1 MDKQPVKKPDTPAKA
16 TSSPNV
22 ASPIPTPDINS
33 ILSLQGLIG
42 NHAVR
47 RRMIQRD
54 GAAEAAAKPKPA
66 VPDPLTIQLTTEQYA
81 KCYAIFKSNPS
92 WSALKKLYIEE
103 SGDLQTMAELW
114 AFRRKYVVDLLLAL
128 RAGKYSNL
136 LGKSA
141 GSTDL
146 SSDYDI
152 TIASPGNDN
161 DVKAIDD
168 FNNAIKADFG
178 VQPGTLFDTNLYA
191 KDFLPISQSDEFK
204 GAASPADVGQ
214 TPIASIVD
222 VENDTQDV
230 GALLKQR
237 RYMTQAEWDKFVD
250 DLVKTITADKR
261 AAVKRKY
268 DEADATYQICVSTL
282 LQELR
287 GDVAEEQQHAD
298 LEAAQE
304 NNAEELH
311 EATEHDSDKVLE
323 KSNQLYLGRMSM
335 IRSIQANIA
344 ALEAKQASLS
354 TIESISAGFSS
365 FLNKLFKK
373 PDKGLNAQIE
383 AQKAQIKQLLS
394 EAIYFAAEAY
404 TSEGAIKHVVAGI
417 QGGKLS
423 DKEKEGKS
431 AEQQK
436 ALLAQ
441 KRKEANDKLTMS
453 EILQSFNEQ
462 LGDFLK
468 DFGHLSHES
477 AGTLYIKSS
486 KYVDRMLDAILILQD
501 RKLITFPKTLGIE
514 TATGNKLPKIVEQIK
529 LLLGARKDPN
539 LWEDKREEKSVGIMA
554 GLGMHDVDSYKAA
567 LLQLGVEINGLVRNN
582 MTAGA
587 DSQQELTYMQNRNT
601 AFD

>member
-16 TSSPNV
+16 TNSPNV
-22 ASPIPTPDINS
+22 ASPVPIPNVNS

-54 GAAEAAAKPKPA
+54 GAAEAAVKPA

-81 KCYAIFKSNPS
+81 KCDAIFKSNPS
-92 WSALKKLYIEE
+92 WSALKKIYID

-128 RAGKYSNL
+128 RAGKYANL

-152 TIASPGNDN
+152 TISSPGNDN
-161 DVKAIDD
+161 DVKAIED
-168 FNNAIKADFG
+168 FNNAVKADFG

-204 GAASPADVGQ
+204 NAASPSDVGAA
-214 TPIASIVD
+214 PIASIVD

-250 DLVKTITADKR
+250 DLVKTLAPDKR

-268 DEADATYQICVSTL
+268 DEADATYQICVATL

-311 EATEHDSDKVLE
+311 EATEQDSDKVLE

-344 ALEAKQASLS
+344 ALESKQANLS
-354 TIESISAGFSS
+354 TVESISAGFSS
-365 FLNKLFKK
+365 FFNKLFKK
-373 PDKGLNAQIE
+373 PDKGLGAQIE

-417 QGGKLS
+417 QGGKLT
-423 DKEKEGKS
+423 DEEKKLPKD
-431 AEQQK
+431 EQT
-436 ALLAQ
+436 AILAK

-468 DFGHLSHES
+468 DFDHLSHES

-486 KYVDRMLDAILILQD
+486 KYVDRMLDAMLILQD
-501 RKLITFPKTLGIE
+501 RKLVTFPKTLGIVARMG
-514 TATGNKLPKIVEQIK
+514 TDLPTIVTKIKE
-529 LLLGARKDPN
+529 LLAARKDPKM
-539 LWEDKREEKSVGIMA
+539 WADKREEESLKIMA
-554 GLGMHDVDSYKAA
+554 GLGMRDVDSYKAA

>member
-1 MDKQPVKKPDTPAKA
+1 MTDKQPVNKPDVAAKTAKTPNNAA
-16 TSSPNV
+16 
-22 ASPIPTPDINS
+22 PTPMPDITS
-33 ILSLQGLIG
+33 ILALQGLIG
-42 NHAVR
+42 NHAVQ

-54 GAAEAAAKPKPA
+54 GTGTIAALPKPA
-66 VPDPLTIQLTTEQYA
+66 VPDPLTIHLTSEQYA
-81 KCYAIFKSNPS
+81 KCDAIFKSKPS
-92 WSALKKLYIEE
+92 WSALKTQYIDG
-103 SGDLQTMAELW
+103 GDLQTMAELW

-128 RAGKYSNL
+128 RAGKYANL

-168 FNNAIKADFG
+168 FNNAVKADFG

-204 GAASPADVGQ
+204 GEGSPADVGQ

-237 RYMTQAEWDKFVD
+237 RYMTQPEWDKFVE
-250 DLVKTITADKR
+250 DLVRSLAPDKR
-261 AAVKRKY
+261 AAVRRKY
-268 DEADATYQICVSTL
+268 DEADATYQICVATL
-282 LQELR
+282 LTELR
-287 GDVAEEQQHAD
+287 GDVTEEQQDAD

-311 EATEHDSDKVLE
+311 EATEENSDKVLE

-344 ALEAKQASLS
+344 ALESKQANLS
-354 TIESISAGFSS
+354 TLESISAGFGS
-365 FLNKLFKK
+365 FLNRLFKK

-417 QGGKLS
+417 QGGRLTDEEKAKP
-423 DKEKEGKS
+423 KE
-431 AEQQK
+431 EQN
-436 ALLAQ
+436 AILAR
-441 KRKEANDKLTMS
+441 KRKEANDKLTIS
-453 EILQSFNEQ
+453 ELLQSFNEQ

-468 DFGHLSHES
+468 DYGHLSHGT
-477 AGTLYIKSS
+477 AGNMYIKSS
-486 KYVDRMLDAILILQD
+486 KYVDRMLDCMLILQD
-501 RKLITFPKTLGIE
+501 RKLVKFPKVLGIE
-514 TATGNKLPKIVEQIK
+514 SAMGKPLPTIVAQIK
-529 LLLGARKDPN
+529 ALVGARKDPN
-539 LWEDKREEKSVGIMA
+539 LWADKREETSVGVMT
-554 GLGMHDVDSYKAA
+554 GLNMRDIETYKAA
-567 LLQLGVEINGLVRNN
+567 LLQLGVEMNGLIRNS
-582 MTAGA
+582 MTSGA
-587 DSQQELTYMQNRNT
+587 DTQQELTYMQNRNT